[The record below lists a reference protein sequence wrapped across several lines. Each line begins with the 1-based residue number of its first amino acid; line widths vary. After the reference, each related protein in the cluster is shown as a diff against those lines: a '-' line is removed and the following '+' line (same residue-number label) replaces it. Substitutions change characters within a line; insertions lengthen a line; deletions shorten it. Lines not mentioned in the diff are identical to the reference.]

1 MKKSLLV
8 ALSVVT
14 GLTMVG
20 CNSSDKSEKETT
32 AAPQQEVVEQVDVVE
47 TEVAP
52 VVEAAATQ
60 SVTGTVGYRERIAL
74 PANAVVTVTL
84 EDISLAD
91 APSKTI
97 TEQTFEVGE
106 NSSPFA
112 YSLEFNTADIQAN
125 HRYAVRATIKV
136 DGKLRFTTDTNYAVI
151 TDEAATLNQDLL
163 LKGVRQ

>member
-32 AAPQQEVVEQVDVVE
+32 AAPQQEVVEQVELVE
-47 TEVAP
+47 SEVAP
-52 VVEAAATQ
+52 VEAAATQ

-151 TDEAATLNQDLL
+151 TDEATTLNQDLL

>member
-32 AAPQQEVVEQVDVVE
+32 AAPQQEVVEQVEVVE
-47 TEVAP
+47 SEVAP
-52 VVEAAATQ
+52 VEAAATQ

-112 YSLEFNTADIQAN
+112 YSLEFNTADIQTN

-151 TDEAATLNQDLL
+151 TDEATTLNQDLL

>member
-32 AAPQQEVVEQVDVVE
+32 AAPQQEVVEQVEVVE

-52 VVEAAATQ
+52 VEAAATQ

-151 TDEAATLNQDLL
+151 TDEATTLNQDLL

>member
-32 AAPQQEVVEQVDVVE
+32 AAPQQEVVEQVELVE
-47 TEVAP
+47 SEVAP
-52 VVEAAATQ
+52 VEAAATQ

-136 DGKLRFTTDTNYAVI
+136 DDKLRFTTDTNYAVI
-151 TDEAATLNQDLL
+151 TDEATTLNQDLL

>member
-32 AAPQQEVVEQVDVVE
+32 AAPQQEVVEQVELVE
-47 TEVAP
+47 SEVAP
-52 VVEAAATQ
+52 VEAAATQ

-97 TEQTFEVGE
+97 KEQTFEVGE

-151 TDEAATLNQDLL
+151 TDEATTLNQDLL

>member
-1 MKKSLLV
+1 
-8 ALSVVT
+8 
-14 GLTMVG
+14 MVG

-32 AAPQQEVVEQVDVVE
+32 AAPQQEVVEQVEVVE

-52 VVEAAATQ
+52 VEAAATQ
-60 SVTGTVGYRERIAL
+60 AVTGTVGYRERIAL

-84 EDISLAD
+84 EDVSLAD

-151 TDEAATLNQDLL
+151 TDEATTLNQDLL

>member
-32 AAPQQEVVEQVDVVE
+32 AAPQQEVVEQVEVVE
-47 TEVAP
+47 SEVAP
-52 VVEAAATQ
+52 VEAAATQ

-151 TDEAATLNQDLL
+151 TDEATTLNQDLL

>member
-32 AAPQQEVVEQVDVVE
+32 AAPQQEVVEQVEVVE

-52 VVEAAATQ
+52 VEAATTQ
-60 SVTGTVGYRERIAL
+60 AVTGTVGYRERIAL

-97 TEQTFEVGE
+97 TEQTFEIGE

-151 TDEAATLNQDLL
+151 TDEATTLNQDLL

>member
-32 AAPQQEVVEQVDVVE
+32 AAPQQEVVEQVEVVE

-52 VVEAAATQ
+52 VEAAATQ
-60 SVTGTVGYRERIAL
+60 AVTGTVGYRERIAL

-84 EDISLAD
+84 EDVSLAD

-151 TDEAATLNQDLL
+151 TDEATTLNQDLL

>member
-32 AAPQQEVVEQVDVVE
+32 AAPQQEVVEQVEVVE
-47 TEVAP
+47 SEVAP
-52 VVEAAATQ
+52 VEAAATQ
-60 SVTGTVGYRERIAL
+60 AITGTVGYRERIAL

-151 TDEAATLNQDLL
+151 TDEATTLNQDLL

>member
-32 AAPQQEVVEQVDVVE
+32 AAPQQEVVEQVEVVE

-52 VVEAAATQ
+52 VEAAATQ
-60 SVTGTVGYRERIAL
+60 AVTGTVGYRERIAL

-84 EDISLAD
+84 EGVSLAD

-151 TDEAATLNQDLL
+151 TDEATTLNQDLL

>member
-32 AAPQQEVVEQVDVVE
+32 AAPQQEVVEQVEVVE

-52 VVEAAATQ
+52 VEAAATQ

-151 TDEAATLNQDLL
+151 TDEATTLDQDLL

>member
-32 AAPQQEVVEQVDVVE
+32 AAPQQEVVEQVEVVE
-47 TEVAP
+47 SEVAP
-52 VVEAAATQ
+52 VEAAATQ
-60 SVTGTVGYRERIAL
+60 AVTGTVGYRERIAL

-151 TDEAATLNQDLL
+151 TDEATTLNQDLL